1 MCRRCAACQVCG
13 RADGDGDKLRCGK
26 CLKASHSDCLQPSQR
41 ETIPGQD
48 GGDESWVRCYK
59 YIHLKYVSRTKCK
72 LNSSGNQIL
81 KSNLWCS
88 SLVLNKIP
96 ALQTCFQCLRCKSC
110 GKSDV
115 SHYLDGTPL
124 CAVCCLQTKK
134 GSYCPLC
141 SGCYDDDDYDTRMMG
156 EFLGVAIRPM

>member
-1 MCRRCAACQVCG
+1 MYSH
-13 RADGDGDKLRCGK
+13 LNP
-26 CLKASHSDCLQPSQR
+26 KAS
-41 ETIPGQD
+41 
-48 GGDESWVRCYK
+48 Y
-59 YIHLKYVSRTKCK
+59 
-72 LNSSGNQIL
+72 SS
-81 KSNLWCS
+81 S
-88 SLVLNKIP
+88 SICNMAP

-156 EFLGVAIRPM
+156 KSSSACDQLQSDQSKW